1 VSAMKILA
9 ADDDALSLRVL
20 QRSLEKW
27 GHEVVTVSDG
37 NLAWKALLEDLSIGV
52 AIIDLNMPGVDG
64 YELCRLARE
73 AFGERVIYIILLT
86 ARRGTESMLQ
96 GFAAGAD
103 DYLTK
108 PFRPDELRARV
119 DVGFRVVGLQR
130 MVSERVIEHEAM
142 ERRYRELVNSL
153 DVIVWEAELEP
164 WRHRFISEQAAQ
176 LLGGRVER
184 FIDTDAWLSHI
195 LPADRPAFEAYR
207 QQLLAGAPVA
217 GLDYHLMAEDGRV
230 LTVRDQARPVPEDRG
245 ARRVRGVTID
255 VTERRRAREQFEAAL
270 KMQADFVNFASHQ
283 LRTPLTGIKW
293 MLELALGE
301 AEGSAD
307 MRGFVVDSLDASE
320 RLIVLVND
328 LLSVSRLEG
337 GRMIGTAA
345 RCDVA
350 RLVADVVA
358 DMQPVVRKLD
368 HELSLRGVDAE
379 HAVMAD
385 AQMLRQVIQNLVSNA
400 VKYTPPGGRIE
411 VEVSNDGA
419 EVLCAVTD
427 SGIGVPEAARDRL
440 FEKFFRA
447 ENVTLVE
454 TEGTGLGLYI
464 VRLIVER
471 AHGRIW
477 YEPAES
483 GGSRF
488 LVTLPLAT
496 APDVSSTERAVEV

>member
-1 VSAMKILA
+1 MKILA

-27 GHEVVTVSDG
+27 GHEVVTATDG

-52 AIIDLNMPGVDG
+52 MVVDVNMPGVDG
-64 YELCRLARE
+64 LELCRLARE
-73 AFGERVIYIILLT
+73 AFGERVIYIIVLT
-86 ARRGTESMLQ
+86 AKRGAESMLQ

-103 DYLTK
+103 DFLTK

-119 DVGFRVVGLQR
+119 EVGFRVVGLQR
-130 MVSERVIEHEAM
+130 MLGERVLEHEAM

-153 DVIVWEAELEP
+153 DVIVWEAELDP

-176 LLGGRVER
+176 LLGGHVER
-184 FIDTDAWLSHI
+184 FIDTDMWLSHV
-195 LPADRPAFEAYR
+195 LPADRAVVEEYR
-207 QQLLAGAPVA
+207 RQLEAGAPVA
-217 GLDYHLMAEDGRV
+217 GCDYHLMTTDGRV
-230 LTVRDQARPVPEDRG
+230 LTVRDQARPVFDDRG
-245 ARRVRGVTID
+245 PRRVRGVTID
-255 VTERRRAREQFEAAL
+255 VTERRRAREQFEAAM

-293 MLELALGE
+293 MLELAMGE
-301 AEGSAD
+301 DDGSAD
-307 MRGFVVDSLDASE
+307 MRGFVKDSLDASE

-337 GRMIGTAA
+337 GKMMGTPA
-345 RCDVA
+345 RCDMAQLMRDV
-350 RLVADVVA
+350 LADV
-358 DMQPVVRKLD
+358 QTVVRKSG
-368 HELSLRGVDAE
+368 HELSATGLDVE
-379 HAVMAD
+379 HAVMGD
-385 AQMLRQVIQNLVSNA
+385 AQMLRQVLQNLVSNSI
-400 VKYTPPGGRIE
+400 KYTPHGGRID
-411 VEVSNDGA
+411 VAITNDGA
-419 EVLCAVTD
+419 EVRCAVTD
-427 SGIGVPEAARDRL
+427 TGIGVPEEARARL

-447 ENVTLVE
+447 ENVSKVE

-477 YEPAES
+477 FEPAES

-488 LVTLPLAT
+488 LIALPLAT
-496 APDVSSTERAVEV
+496 TAETAPASAVEV

>member
-1 VSAMKILA
+1 MSAMKILA
-9 ADDDALSLRVL
+9 ADDDALSLRLL

-27 GHEVVTVSDG
+27 GHEVVTATDG

-64 YELCRLARE
+64 LELCKLARE
-73 AFGERVIYIILLT
+73 AFGERVIYIIMLT
-86 ARRGTESMLQ
+86 AKRGAETMLQ

-130 MVSERVIEHEAM
+130 MISERMIEHEAM

-153 DVIVWEAELEP
+153 DVIVWEAEVSP
-164 WRHRFISEQAAQ
+164 WRHRFMSEQAAQ
-176 LLGGRVER
+176 LLGGKVDR
-184 FIDTDAWLSHI
+184 FIDSDLWLSHV
-195 LPADRPAFEAYR
+195 LPADRPAVEAYR
-207 QQLLAGAPVA
+207 AQLAAGAPVA
-217 GLDYHLMAEDGRV
+217 GVDYHLMVDDGRV
-230 LTVRDQARPVPEDRG
+230 LTVRDQARPVQGDHSPK
-245 ARRVRGVTID
+245 RVRGVTID
-255 VTERRRAREQFEAAL
+255 VTERRRAREQFEAAM

-301 AEGSAD
+301 EDGSPD
-307 MRGFVVDSLDASE
+307 MRGFVTDSLDASE

-337 GRMIGTAA
+337 GKMVGTPK

-350 RLVADVVA
+350 QLAREVAA

-368 HELSLRGVDAE
+368 HVLEVDGVDIE
-379 HAVMAD
+379 HPVMGD

-400 VKYTPPGGRIE
+400 VKYTPPGGRID
-411 VEVSNDGA
+411 VVVTNDGA

-427 SGIGVPEAARDRL
+427 TGIGVPESARARL

-447 ENVTLVE
+447 ENVTKVE

-488 LVTLPLAT
+488 LIALPLAT
-496 APDVSSTERAVEV
+496 ASETAPAEPAVQA

>member
-1 VSAMKILA
+1 MKILA

-27 GHEVVTVSDG
+27 GHEVVTATDG

-52 AIIDLNMPGVDG
+52 MVVDVNMPGVDG
-64 YELCRLARE
+64 LELCRLARE
-73 AFGERVIYIILLT
+73 AFGERVIYIIVLT
-86 ARRGTESMLQ
+86 AKRGAESMLQ

-103 DYLTK
+103 DFLTK

-119 DVGFRVVGLQR
+119 EVGFRVVGLQR
-130 MVSERVIEHEAM
+130 MLGERVLEHEAM

-153 DVIVWEAELEP
+153 DVIVWEAELDP
-164 WRHRFISEQAAQ
+164 WRHRFMSEQAAQ

-184 FIDTDAWLSHI
+184 FIDSDVWLSHV
-195 LPADRPAFEAYR
+195 LPADRAVVEEYR
-207 QQLLAGAPVA
+207 QQLEAGAPVA
-217 GLDYHLMAEDGRV
+217 GCDYHLMTTDGRV
-230 LTVRDQARPVPEDRG
+230 LTVRDQARPVFDDRG
-245 ARRVRGVTID
+245 PRRVRGVTID
-255 VTERRRAREQFEAAL
+255 VTERRRAREQFEAAM

-293 MLELALGE
+293 MLELAMGE
-301 AEGSAD
+301 DDGSAD
-307 MRGFVVDSLDASE
+307 MRGFVKDSLDASE

-337 GRMIGTAA
+337 GKMMGTPA
-345 RCDVA
+345 RCDMAQLMRDV
-350 RLVADVVA
+350 LADV
-358 DMQPVVRKLD
+358 QTVVRKSG
-368 HELSLRGVDAE
+368 HELSATGLDVE
-379 HAVMAD
+379 HAVMGD
-385 AQMLRQVIQNLVSNA
+385 AQMLRQVLQNLVSNSI
-400 VKYTPPGGRIE
+400 KYTPRGGRID
-411 VEVSNDGA
+411 VAITNDGA
-419 EVLCAVTD
+419 EVRCAVTD
-427 SGIGVPEAARDRL
+427 TGIGVPEEARARL

-447 ENVTLVE
+447 ENVSKVE

-477 YEPAES
+477 FEPAES

-488 LVTLPLAT
+488 LIALPLAT
-496 APDVSSTERAVEV
+496 TAETAPASAVEV

>member
-1 VSAMKILA
+1 MRILA
-9 ADDDALSLRVL
+9 ADDDALSLRLL
-20 QRSLEKW
+20 QLSLEKW
-27 GHEVVTVSDG
+27 GHEVVTATDG

-64 YELCRLARE
+64 LELCRLARE
-73 AFGERVIYIILLT
+73 AFGERVVYIIVLT
-86 ARRGTESMLQ
+86 ARRGAESMLQ

-130 MVSERVIEHEAM
+130 MLGERVVEHEAM

-153 DVIVWEAELEP
+153 DVIVWEAELDP
-164 WRHRFISEQAAQ
+164 WRHRFVSDQAAQ
-176 LLGGRVER
+176 LLGGGVDR
-184 FIDTDAWLSHI
+184 FVGGDAWLSCV
-195 LPADRPAFEAYR
+195 LPADRPIVEAFR
-207 QQLLAGAPVA
+207 RRLAA
-217 GLDYHLMAEDGRV
+217 GEPHAECDYHLMAEDGRV
-230 LTVRDQARPVPEDRG
+230 LIVRDQARPVTDDDGGP
-245 ARRVRGVTID
+245 RRVRGVTID
-255 VTERRRAREQFEAAL
+255 VTLRRKARQQYEAAL

-301 AEGSAD
+301 ADGSAD
-307 MRGFVVDSLDASE
+307 MRGFVADSRDASE

-337 GRMIGTAA
+337 GRLIGTPV
-345 RCDVA
+345 RCDLAVLA
-350 RLVADVVA
+350 RDVVA
-358 DMQPVVRKLD
+358 DIQPVVRKLD
-368 HELSLRGVDAE
+368 HRLEGGGLDVE
-379 HAVMAD
+379 HPVMGD
-385 AQMLRQVIQNLVSNA
+385 AQMLRQVLQNLVSNA
-400 VKYTPPGGRIE
+400 VKYTPRGGRIG
-411 VEVSNDGA
+411 VEVANDGA
-419 EVLCAVTD
+419 EVRCAVTD
-427 SGIGVPEAARDRL
+427 TGIGVPEEARPRL

-447 ENVTLVE
+447 DNVTKVE

-477 YEPAES
+477 YEPAHG

-488 LVTLPLAT
+488 LIALPLAT
-496 APDVSSTERAVEV
+496 ASEAAPAGRPVEV

>member
-1 VSAMKILA
+1 MKILA

-27 GHEVVTVSDG
+27 GHEVVTATDG

-52 AIIDLNMPGVDG
+52 MVVDVNMPGVDG
-64 YELCRLARE
+64 LELCRLARE
-73 AFGERVIYIILLT
+73 AFGERVIYIIVLT
-86 ARRGTESMLQ
+86 ARRGAESMLQ

-108 PFRPDELRARV
+108 PFRPDELKARV
-119 DVGFRVVGLQR
+119 EVGFRVVGLQR
-130 MVSERVIEHEAM
+130 MLADRVVEHEAM

-164 WRHRFISEQAAQ
+164 WRYRFVSEQAAQ
-176 LLGGRVER
+176 LLGGSVGR
-184 FIDTDAWLSHI
+184 FVDSDLWFSHV
-195 LPADRPAFEAYR
+195 LPADRAAVEEYR
-207 QQLLAGAPVA
+207 RHLERGAPVA
-217 GLDYHLMAEDGRV
+217 GCEYHLKTDDGRV
-230 LTVRDQARPVPEDRG
+230 LTVRDQARPVVDAKG

-255 VTERRRAREQFEAAL
+255 VTERRRAREQFDAAL

-301 AEGSAD
+301 ADGSAD
-307 MRGFVVDSLDASE
+307 MRGFVADSLDASE

-337 GRMIGTAA
+337 GRMVGTPA
-345 RCDVA
+345 RCNLA
-350 RLVADVVA
+350 QLMADVVA
-358 DMQPVVRKLD
+358 DAQPVVRKSEHQLRTVGLD
-368 HELSLRGVDAE
+368 EE
-379 HAVMAD
+379 HPVMGD
-385 AQMLRQVIQNLVSNA
+385 AQLLRQVLQNLVSNA
-400 VKYTPPGGRIE
+400 VKYTPPGGRID
-411 VEVSNDGA
+411 VAITSDGA
-419 EVLCAVTD
+419 EVRCAVTD
-427 SGIGVPEAARDRL
+427 TGIGVPEEARPRL

-447 ENVTLVE
+447 ENVTKVE
-454 TEGTGLGLYI
+454 TEGTGLGLYM

-477 YEPAES
+477 FEPAED

-488 LVTLPLAT
+488 VVALPLAT
-496 APDVSSTERAVEV
+496 TPDAAPAGAIQA

>member
-27 GHEVVTVSDG
+27 GHEVVTATDG

-52 AIIDLNMPGVDG
+52 AVIDVNMPGVDG
-64 YELCRLARE
+64 LELCRLARE
-73 AFGERVIYIILLT
+73 AFGERVVYIIVLT
-86 ARRGTESMLQ
+86 AKRGTESMLQ

-130 MVSERVIEHEAM
+130 LIGERMVEHEAM

-153 DVIVWEAELEP
+153 DVIVWEAEVDP
-164 WRHRFISEQAAQ
+164 WRHRFMSEQAAQ
-176 LLGGRVER
+176 LLGGKAER
-184 FIDTDAWLSHI
+184 FIDCDVWLSHV
-195 LPADRPAFEAYR
+195 LPADRPVVEAYR
-207 QQLLAGAPVA
+207 HQLMSGAQVA
-217 GLDYHLMAEDGRV
+217 GCDYHLMTGDGRV
-230 LTVRDQARPVPEDRG
+230 LTVRDQARPVVDGKGPL
-245 ARRVRGVTID
+245 RVRGVTID
-255 VTERRRAREQFEAAL
+255 VTERRRAREQFEAAV

-293 MLELALGE
+293 MLELAMGE
-301 AEGSAD
+301 DDGSAD
-307 MRGFVVDSLDASE
+307 MRGFVKDSLDASE

-337 GRMIGTAA
+337 GKMIGTPA
-345 RCDVA
+345 RCNLAQLMRDV
-350 RLVADVVA
+350 LADAQV
-358 DMQPVVRKLD
+358 VVRKSG
-368 HELSLRGVDAE
+368 HELAATGLDTE
-379 HAVMAD
+379 HAVMGD
-385 AQMLRQVIQNLVSNA
+385 AQMLRQVLQNLVSNA
-400 VKYTPPGGRIE
+400 VKYTPPGGRID
-411 VEVSNDGA
+411 VEITNDGA
-419 EVLCAVTD
+419 EVRCAVTD
-427 SGIGVPEAARDRL
+427 TGIGVPESARGRL

-477 YEPAES
+477 FEPAAS

-488 LVTLPLAT
+488 LIALPLAT
-496 APDVSSTERAVEV
+496 ATESSPADAVHV